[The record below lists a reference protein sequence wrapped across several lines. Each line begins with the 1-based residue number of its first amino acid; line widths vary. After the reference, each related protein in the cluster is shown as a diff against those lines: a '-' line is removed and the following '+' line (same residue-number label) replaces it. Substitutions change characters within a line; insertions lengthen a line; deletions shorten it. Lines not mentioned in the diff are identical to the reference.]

1 MLASWSFLV
10 SVRYWEFGPEHFE
23 NDSTVLFMDERNLP
37 AIRRRKCEYCG
48 TVIPLSAAASAR
60 S

>member
-1 MLASWSFLV
+1 M